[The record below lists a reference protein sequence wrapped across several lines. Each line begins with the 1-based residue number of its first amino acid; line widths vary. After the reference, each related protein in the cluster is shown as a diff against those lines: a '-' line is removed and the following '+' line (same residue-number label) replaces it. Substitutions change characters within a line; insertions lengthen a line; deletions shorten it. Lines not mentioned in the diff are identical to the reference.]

1 MKYILALSMNL
12 YLLNSHYIVLAHEDF
27 HLISFYYI
35 LGSFTARNCNISVH
49 MFGASHN
56 A

>member
-12 YLLNSHYIVLAHEDF
+12 YLLNSHMKSHENF
-27 HLISFYYI
+27 HLVSFYYI

-49 MFGASHN
+49 MFGASQN
-56 A
+56 V